1 MFCSKC
7 GNSLPDDAKFCG
19 VCGAPVKI
27 SQEASPV
34 PQQPAG
40 ISDETENIQTPKP
53 EPLMQEPNFNGQMGY
68 GAAAPVQKKSKKG
81 LIIGLSV
88 GIAIL
93 LIAATAVVLVALG
106 LFDPA
111 PSSPFPVLK
120 VEQTQI
126 YYGED
131 LDQLEEAFPN
141 IEKITEPIYSL
152 EHYSLEQSG
161 DQSVG
166 CLVRADKERGETKL
180 VQWITTM
187 NNTGLANGISI
198 GDSYEKISTK
208 YPDAMC
214 STEIRPNNPSK
225 YDPEIDASVYFPVYM
240 DENGNT
246 YSYAEYEQ
254 KRADSIREQGN
265 FDLAKWYVHLYG
277 FNENREFGEVYQ
289 YENNAFYMNQLPDGM
304 EFTKCEETQ
313 FYTNTQFA
321 YYDDFEN
328 IKEEMRES
336 LQIDMV
342 NMLNEMGIAAPEN
355 SSTQTNQSE
364 FDITSMLGEWTLE
377 LILPDGSTVRRVIK
391 LQADGTMTMRAEDG
405 SWQDYT
411 YVMDDTHFAYTY
423 VGTGISSS
431 GTYTISGD
439 VITVY
444 LEAEN

>member
-7 GNSLPDDAKFCG
+7 GNPLADNAKFCST
-19 VCGAPVKI
+19 CGATVNI
-27 SQEASPV
+27 VQEDSPV
-34 PQQPAG
+34 LQQPAG
-40 ISDETENIQTPKP
+40 RVGEAESIQMPKP
-53 EPLMQEPNFNGQMGY
+53 APFMEAQNLAAQTS
-68 GAAAPVQKKSKKG
+68 GAAASGKKSKKG
-81 LIIGLSV
+81 LGIGLSV

-141 IEKITEPIYSL
+141 IEKITESIYSL

-214 STEIRPNNPSK
+214 STEIRTNNPSK
-225 YDPEIDASVYFPVYM
+225 YDPEIDASVYFTVYM

-265 FDLAKWYVHLYG
+265 FDLAKWYALDFTV
-277 FNENREFGEVYQ
+277 ENGQITRIIFGDLV
-289 YENNAFYMNQLPDGM
+289 A
-304 EFTKCEETQ
+304 
-313 FYTNTQFA
+313 
-321 YYDDFEN
+321 
-328 IKEEMRES
+328 
-336 LQIDMV
+336 LQQ
-342 NMLNEMGIAAPEN
+342 G
-355 SSTQTNQSE
+355 
-364 FDITSMLGEWTLE
+364 
-377 LILPDGSTVRRVIK
+377 
-391 LQADGTMTMRAEDG
+391 
-405 SWQDYT
+405 
-411 YVMDDTHFAYTY
+411 H
-423 VGTGISSS
+423 
-431 GTYTISGD
+431 
-439 VITVY
+439 
-444 LEAEN
+444 

>member
-1 MFCSKC
+1 
-7 GNSLPDDAKFCG
+7 
-19 VCGAPVKI
+19 
-27 SQEASPV
+27 
-34 PQQPAG
+34 
-40 ISDETENIQTPKP
+40 
-53 EPLMQEPNFNGQMGY
+53 MQEPNFNGQMGY

-81 LIIGLSV
+81 LIIGLSLGGV
-88 GIAIL
+88 L
-93 LIAATAVVLVALG
+93 LVLVTVVIMFASG
-106 LFDPA
+106 LFNPA

-141 IEKITEPIYSL
+141 IEKITESIYSL

-225 YDPEIDASVYFPVYM
+225 YDPEIDASVYFTVYM

-265 FDLAKWYVHLYG
+265 FDLAKWYALDFTV
-277 FNENREFGEVYQ
+277 ENGQITRIIFGDLV
-289 YENNAFYMNQLPDGM
+289 A
-304 EFTKCEETQ
+304 
-313 FYTNTQFA
+313 
-321 YYDDFEN
+321 
-328 IKEEMRES
+328 
-336 LQIDMV
+336 LQQ
-342 NMLNEMGIAAPEN
+342 G
-355 SSTQTNQSE
+355 
-364 FDITSMLGEWTLE
+364 
-377 LILPDGSTVRRVIK
+377 
-391 LQADGTMTMRAEDG
+391 
-405 SWQDYT
+405 
-411 YVMDDTHFAYTY
+411 H
-423 VGTGISSS
+423 
-431 GTYTISGD
+431 
-439 VITVY
+439 
-444 LEAEN
+444 

>member
-53 EPLMQEPNFNGQMGY
+53 APFMEAQNLAAQTS
-68 GAAAPVQKKSKKG
+68 GAAASGKKSKKG

-225 YDPEIDASVYFPVYM
+225 YDPEIDASVYFTVYM

-265 FDLAKWYVHLYG
+265 FDLAKWYALDFTV
-277 FNENREFGEVYQ
+277 ENGQITRIIFSDLV
-289 YENNAFYMNQLPDGM
+289 A
-304 EFTKCEETQ
+304 
-313 FYTNTQFA
+313 
-321 YYDDFEN
+321 
-328 IKEEMRES
+328 
-336 LQIDMV
+336 LQQ
-342 NMLNEMGIAAPEN
+342 G
-355 SSTQTNQSE
+355 
-364 FDITSMLGEWTLE
+364 
-377 LILPDGSTVRRVIK
+377 
-391 LQADGTMTMRAEDG
+391 
-405 SWQDYT
+405 
-411 YVMDDTHFAYTY
+411 H
-423 VGTGISSS
+423 
-431 GTYTISGD
+431 
-439 VITVY
+439 
-444 LEAEN
+444 

>member
-1 MFCSKC
+1 M
-7 GNSLPDDAKFCG
+7 PDDAKFCG

-53 EPLMQEPNFNGQMGY
+53 APFMEAQNLAAQTS
-68 GAAAPVQKKSKKG
+68 GAAASGKKSKKG

-225 YDPEIDASVYFPVYM
+225 YDPEIDASVYFTVYM

-265 FDLAKWYVHLYG
+265 FDLAKWYALDFTV
-277 FNENREFGEVYQ
+277 ENGQITRIIFSDLV
-289 YENNAFYMNQLPDGM
+289 A
-304 EFTKCEETQ
+304 
-313 FYTNTQFA
+313 
-321 YYDDFEN
+321 
-328 IKEEMRES
+328 
-336 LQIDMV
+336 LQQ
-342 NMLNEMGIAAPEN
+342 G
-355 SSTQTNQSE
+355 
-364 FDITSMLGEWTLE
+364 
-377 LILPDGSTVRRVIK
+377 
-391 LQADGTMTMRAEDG
+391 
-405 SWQDYT
+405 
-411 YVMDDTHFAYTY
+411 H
-423 VGTGISSS
+423 
-431 GTYTISGD
+431 
-439 VITVY
+439 
-444 LEAEN
+444 

>member
-53 EPLMQEPNFNGQMGY
+53 APFMEAQNLVAQTS
-68 GAAAPVQKKSKKG
+68 GAAASGKKSKKG

-225 YDPEIDASVYFPVYM
+225 YDPEIDASVYFTVYM

-265 FDLAKWYVHLYG
+265 FDLAKWYALDFTV
-277 FNENREFGEVYQ
+277 ENGQITRIIFGDLV
-289 YENNAFYMNQLPDGM
+289 A
-304 EFTKCEETQ
+304 
-313 FYTNTQFA
+313 
-321 YYDDFEN
+321 
-328 IKEEMRES
+328 
-336 LQIDMV
+336 LQQ
-342 NMLNEMGIAAPEN
+342 G
-355 SSTQTNQSE
+355 
-364 FDITSMLGEWTLE
+364 
-377 LILPDGSTVRRVIK
+377 
-391 LQADGTMTMRAEDG
+391 
-405 SWQDYT
+405 
-411 YVMDDTHFAYTY
+411 H
-423 VGTGISSS
+423 
-431 GTYTISGD
+431 
-439 VITVY
+439 
-444 LEAEN
+444 